1 MVQFPEATMSR
12 LFRPQ
17 KSERPTNRRG
27 VLKSPHTPS
36 VPRGRHDLHEPQS
49 AEVDPQANVEHT
61 VEQDVPL
68 DGSSMRPITL
78 VLLRLRADAMPVT
91 GAELLLLGT
100 IYPKH
105 R

>member
-1 MVQFPEATMSR
+1 MSR
-12 LFRPQ
+12 MFRPK

-36 VPRGRHDLHEPQS
+36 ASRRRRDPDVPQS
-49 AEVDPQANVEHT
+49 VEVNPQATVEHT

-68 DGSSMRPITL
+68 DGSSLRPITL

-91 GAELLLLGT
+91 GAERKSGT
-100 IYPKH
+100 SPGHHSI